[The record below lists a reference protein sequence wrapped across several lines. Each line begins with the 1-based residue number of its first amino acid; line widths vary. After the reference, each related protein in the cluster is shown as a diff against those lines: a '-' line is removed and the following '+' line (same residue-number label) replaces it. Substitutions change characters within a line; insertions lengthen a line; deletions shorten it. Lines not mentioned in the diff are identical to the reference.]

1 MLFCVVTRSIQYVRI
16 SNVSS
21 LLRRYEPEP
30 NNKAQGTEICLFF
43 KATSTSSEVISKLS
57 TGAGLSIPE
66 KVSLEFP
73 YEYYLRY
80 TLIVPSGLFSTVY
93 VSLLGSITVGIVIV
107 FWPLQNK
114 GFLRLKVEVN

>member
-1 MLFCVVTRSIQYVRI
+1 MLFCVVTCSFQFVRF

-21 LLRRYEPEP
+21 LLRSHEPELHNP
-30 NNKAQGTEICLFF
+30 NNKAQGTEICLCF
-43 KATSTSSEVISKLS
+43 KATSTSSEVISK
-57 TGAGLSIPE
+57 LSIPE

-93 VSLLGSITVGIVIV
+93 VSLMGSITGGIVIV
-107 FWPLQNK
+107 FWALQNK
-114 GFLRLKVEVN
+114 GFLHNLKVEVN